1 MPEITEA
8 EARKAAPVY
17 SGVLAYFPNA
27 LLEIAK
33 VSKAGSEQH
42 HPGKPL
48 HWDKS
53 KSTDEPDCLA
63 RHLLDHARGITR
75 DTDGQLH
82 LAKVGW
88 RALALLERYLTEKS

>member
-1 MPEITEA
+1 MTEA
-8 EARKAAPVY
+8 EQRKSAPVY

-27 LLEIAK
+27 LIEIAK

-53 KSTDEPDCLA
+53 KSTDEPDCLV
-63 RHLLDHARGITR
+63 RHLLDHAKGQVY
-75 DTDGQLH
+75 DTDGMRH
-82 LAKVGW
+82 LAKTCW
-88 RALALLERYLTEKS
+88 RAMAFLERELEKEKNAT